1 MNLIQFRM
9 ARAVLRK
16 SVETVARKAK
26 VSAANLRRLE
36 LGQPASDQIVNRV
49 RAMYEHLG
57 MTFHE
62 NELGEFSVSVK
73 PFTLSLV
80 EEDSLGPE

>member
-9 ARAVLRK
+9 VCAVLRK

-36 LGQPASDQIVNRV
+36 LGQPVSDQIANRV
-49 RAMYEHLG
+49 RAMYEDLG